1 MSEAK
6 PFQSSASPPPQKKPQ
21 TVPELIAALPGK
33 IFRRDALLLVVV
45 AGLGAA
51 GAVYGQGKLDDIKT
65 GVARQVDAGIAPLE
79 TKLDEHIKS
88 EAEARGRIERNIE
101 RLVDAMQAK
110 EERDAR
116 RFDVIQN
123 TVLEG
128 RRQPGSV
135 ELAQPAPVKDG
146 GR

>member
-1 MSEAK
+1 MSESV
-6 PFQSSASPPPQKKPQ
+6 PFKSSASPPPQKKPP
-21 TVPELIAALPGK
+21 TVTELIAALPGK

-65 GVARQVDAGIAPLE
+65 GVARQVDAGVAPLE
-79 TKLDEHIKS
+79 TKLDEHIKT
-88 EAEARGRIERNIE
+88 EAEARARLERSME
-101 RLVDAMQAK
+101 RLTDAMQAK

-116 RFDVIQN
+116 RFDALQN
-123 TVLEG
+123 TILE
-128 RRQPGSV
+128 RRAQPESA
-135 ELAQPAPVKDG
+135 ELARPAPVKDG